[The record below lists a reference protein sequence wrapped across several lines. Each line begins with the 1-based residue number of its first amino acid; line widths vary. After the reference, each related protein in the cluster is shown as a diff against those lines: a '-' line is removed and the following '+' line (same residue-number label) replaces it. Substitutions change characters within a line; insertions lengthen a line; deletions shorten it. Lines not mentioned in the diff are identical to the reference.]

1 MRARELQL
9 CLDQDYQNARY
20 VRRYVAPG
28 DGEFA
33 RFQPAAGIAMGYD
46 DLKVVK
52 ASRLVQSIAAGKP
65 HGATVEDALAA
76 AEIVEAMSESARS
89 GRWVTIRQ

>member
-9 CLDQDYQNARY
+9 YLDQDYQNACY

-46 DLKVVK
+46 DLKVVE
-52 ASRLVQSIAAGKP
+52 ASRLVQSSIAAGKP
-65 HGATVEDALAA
+65 HRATVEDALAT
-76 AEIVEAMSESARS
+76 AEIVEAMSESPGVVA
-89 GRWVTIRQ
+89 G

>member
-1 MRARELQL
+1 
-9 CLDQDYQNARY
+9 
-20 VRRYVAPG
+20 
-28 DGEFA
+28 
-33 RFQPAAGIAMGYD
+33 MGYD
-46 DLKVVK
+46 DLKVVE

-89 GRWVTIRQ
+89 GRWVTICQ